1 MYVPLEFVRGSGKGL
16 FVYLTLIKSMTSSTY
31 IRYNIKI
38 FTVRLHNFYISV
50 ETNNKLRLII
60 PFRFASVR
68 PNNSENAFFCLFA
81 K

>member
-31 IRYNIKI
+31 IRYNINI

-50 ETNNKLRLII
+50 ETNCEEPRHE
-60 PFRFASVR
+60 VR
-68 PNNSENAFFCLFA
+68 ADKIMRVISFLDFH
-81 K
+81 KK